1 MGQNVSKSLIPPP
14 LTLQDCLVN
23 GKVDL
28 ARSIYYRRQ
37 QDYIV
42 VDNLIVANAIRK
54 KRKLTNSPDLTKP
67 RNKRSRSVKKHSL
80 LVRNPDG
87 SLRQLTSEDTLWFL
101 LYCDGVPQN
110 NRLKRKFRN
119 RFRMP
124 HESFIELHDTIIDH
138 EMFSLWKSNDAAGLK
153 PSNTKLLLLGALRY
167 IGRGWTFDDIE
178 EATAISR
185 ETNRR
190 FFLKFIEY
198 GSSVLYKKYVLDLS
212 LNGMVA
218 EHERLFNLAGFNGCI
233 GSTDATHIGMLNCA
247 AWAHIL
253 HKGFKLCI
261 PSRTYNMTVAHTR
274 QILGST
280 CGHPATYNDKT
291 LIMFDELV
299 SNVNDGSVPDNFEFM
314 LYEYDKNGEVVK
326 ITYKGV
332 WFMVDNGYLSW
343 SCTVPPVKDG
353 TSYKVIRFSE
363 WLESMRKDVECTFG
377 ILKGR
382 FCILQYGLR
391 FAKVEHCYQTWL
403 TCCALHNM
411 LLFVDGLHKNW
422 EVGGVSDWETMNM
435 KCGFNNANKT
445 LPFAIARLNRD
456 LNETCSKV
464 KVDDMELDGAPDFKK
479 YTCGNKRIVSKMPLS
494 LFQQCL
500 VNHFDI
506 RFKQKSITWPR
517 HIKLPQV
524 M

>member
-1 MGQNVSKSLIPPP
+1 
-14 LTLQDCLVN
+14 
-23 GKVDL
+23 
-28 ARSIYYRRQ
+28 
-37 QDYIV
+37 
-42 VDNLIVANAIRK
+42 
-54 KRKLTNSPDLTKP
+54 
-67 RNKRSRSVKKHSL
+67 
-80 LVRNPDG
+80 
-87 SLRQLTSEDTLWFL
+87 
-101 LYCDGVPQN
+101 
-110 NRLKRKFRN
+110 
-119 RFRMP
+119 MP
-124 HESFIELHDTIIDH
+124 HHSFIELHDNIIDH
-138 EMFSLWKSNDAAGLK
+138 EMFCSWTSNDAAGVK
-153 PSNTKLLLLGALRY
+153 PSDTKLLLLGALRY
-167 IGRGWTFDDIE
+167 IGRAWTFDDIE

-190 FFLKFIEY
+190 FFLVFIEY

-218 EHERLFNLAGFNGCI
+218 KHERLFNLAGFNGCI

-314 LYEYDKNGEVVK
+314 LYEYDKNSEVVEV
-326 ITYKGV
+326 TYKGV
-332 WFMVDNGYLSW
+332 WFIVDNGYLSW

-382 FCILQYGLR
+382 FVFYDMVYGLQR
-391 FAKVEHCYQTWL
+391 Y
-403 TCCALHNM
+403 NI
-411 LLFVDGLHKNW
+411 
-422 EVGGVSDWETMNM
+422 
-435 KCGFNNANKT
+435 
-445 LPFAIARLNRD
+445 AI
-456 LNETCSKV
+456 KH
-464 KVDDMELDGAPDFKK
+464 G
-479 YTCGNKRIVSKMPLS
+479 
-494 LFQQCL
+494 
-500 VNHFDI
+500 
-506 RFKQKSITWPR
+506 
-517 HIKLPQV
+517 
-524 M
+524 

>member
-54 KRKLTNSPDLTKP
+54 KRKLPNSPDLTKP

-138 EMFSLWKSNDAAGLK
+138 EMFSSWKSNDAAGVK
-153 PSNTKLLLLGALRY
+153 PSDTKLLLLGALRY

-198 GSSVLYKKYVLDLS
+198 GSSVLYKNS
-212 LNGMVA
+212 
-218 EHERLFNLAGFNGCI
+218 F
-233 GSTDATHIGMLNCA
+233 
-247 AWAHIL
+247 
-253 HKGFKLCI
+253 
-261 PSRTYNMTVAHTR
+261 
-274 QILGST
+274 
-280 CGHPATYNDKT
+280 
-291 LIMFDELV
+291 
-299 SNVNDGSVPDNFEFM
+299 
-314 LYEYDKNGEVVK
+314 
-326 ITYKGV
+326 
-332 WFMVDNGYLSW
+332 
-343 SCTVPPVKDG
+343 
-353 TSYKVIRFSE
+353 
-363 WLESMRKDVECTFG
+363 
-377 ILKGR
+377 
-382 FCILQYGLR
+382 
-391 FAKVEHCYQTWL
+391 
-403 TCCALHNM
+403 
-411 LLFVDGLHKNW
+411 
-422 EVGGVSDWETMNM
+422 
-435 KCGFNNANKT
+435 
-445 LPFAIARLNRD
+445 
-456 LNETCSKV
+456 
-464 KVDDMELDGAPDFKK
+464 
-479 YTCGNKRIVSKMPLS
+479 
-494 LFQQCL
+494 
-500 VNHFDI
+500 
-506 RFKQKSITWPR
+506 
-517 HIKLPQV
+517 
-524 M
+524 